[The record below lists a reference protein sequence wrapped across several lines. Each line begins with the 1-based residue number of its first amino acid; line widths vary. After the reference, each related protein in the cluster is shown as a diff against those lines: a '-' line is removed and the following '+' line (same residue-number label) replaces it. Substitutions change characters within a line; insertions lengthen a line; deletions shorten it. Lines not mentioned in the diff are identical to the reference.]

1 MNANEFGCPSRRV
14 ADSAFEQLVCGL
26 DEHSGHRLRIRSV
39 IGDGGEVET
48 VDDGDERVD
57 HLGGGEFE
65 EFELKA
71 LHSVVDDASEQ
82 PAPPV
87 EDRVDGGRRLFRGIR
102 SEEHT
107 SELQSRFDLVCRLL
121 LEKKRITQGMN

>member
-1 MNANEFGCPSRRV
+1 RYRNVTGVQTCALPI
-14 ADSAFEQLVCGL
+14 L
-26 DEHSGHRLRIRSV
+26 

-87 EDRVDGGRRLFRGIR
+87 EDRVDAVLQARVGASGGDQLEPDPRSLFVDADSVDGGESIVQ
-102 SEEHT
+102 T
-107 SELQSRFDLVCRLL
+107 VP
-121 LEKKRITQGMN
+121 